1 MNATLTEIV
10 VPAQIEVLAA
20 GLHLPTVRKVYR
32 RLAREVAQQGG
43 DYETYLLAVL
53 REETDDRAL
62 RRVQRR
68 IQEAR
73 LPQVKLLSDLDH
85 SAVALPPAA
94 QLAALA
100 KCDYIREGRNV
111 ITLGGPGTGKTHVAT
126 GLAVEACRQGLRVRF
141 WTVATLAAEL
151 QAADQDHLLHR
162 FLSRF
167 ATWDL
172 VVLDEL
178 GYIPLTKAA
187 AELVFQALS
196 LRHERRSLIITS
208 NLMFPEWTEIFQT
221 ERLTTVVLD
230 RVTDRATILQ
240 MNGPSYR
247 LTQTLA
253 TQQQSARGEVEG
265 ATP

>member
-1 MNATLTEIV
+1 MNEPVVTAVHGQIETLT
-10 VPAQIEVLAA
+10 A

-43 DYETYLLAVL
+43 DYEAYLLAVL
-53 REETDDRAL
+53 REETDDRAV

-73 LPQVKLLSDLDH
+73 FPQVKLLGDLDH
-85 SAVALPPAA
+85 SAAALPPAA

-100 KCDYIREGRNV
+100 KCDYVREGRNV
-111 ITLGGPGTGKTHVAT
+111 IALGGPGTGKTHCAT

-141 WTVATLAAEL
+141 WSVATLAAEL

-162 FLSRF
+162 FLNRF

-187 AELVFQALS
+187 AELVFQAVS
-196 LRHERRSLIITS
+196 ERHERRSLIITS
-208 NLMFPEWTEIFQT
+208 NLAFPEWTEIFQT

-253 TQQQSARGEVEG
+253 TYQLPASSDGDG
-265 ATP
+265 ALP